1 MPGVAAYIHICQYV
15 LGIPRLPVVTFSFN
29 SGLRASADRAPLRQ
43 RGVGTAREVPLGAM
57 LNLASLAHG
66 LIPGSWRLRARELYG
81 LDGPVRDSR
90 DIPIPY
96 GIGAKNECDKEL
108 YRFAMRQETASSASS
123 QYARK
128 SRSFLF
134 VD

>member
-1 MPGVAAYIHICQYV
+1 M
-15 LGIPRLPVVTFSFN
+15 
-29 SGLRASADRAPLRQ
+29 ADRAPLQR
-43 RGVGTAREVPLGAM
+43 RGVGAAREVPLGAM